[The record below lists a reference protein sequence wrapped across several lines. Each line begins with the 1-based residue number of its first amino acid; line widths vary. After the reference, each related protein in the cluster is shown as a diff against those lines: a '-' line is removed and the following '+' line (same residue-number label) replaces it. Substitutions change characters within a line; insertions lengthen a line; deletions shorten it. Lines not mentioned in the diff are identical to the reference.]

1 MIANF
6 PGIGVWLYTN
16 HFVWRRFTPVNA
28 ETIVAANL
36 DGTGFDDIILELP
49 GDGLW
54 RAYWGQVGDA
64 QLVRLHPFPIAHIAA
79 GDIDGNK
86 KADLVI
92 DFGPAYG
99 VWVFRNGTAWSQ
111 LHGFSTE
118 GFTLADRDAT
128 GKDEVVIDFGP
139 AYGLWQYAN
148 DLSWSQLHPLSPEEI
163 VPGRLP

>member
-1 MIANF
+1 
-6 PGIGVWLYTN
+6 VYVYTDP
-16 HFVWRRFTPVNA
+16 FLWQRLTPYNV

-36 DGTGFDDIILELP
+36 DGLGFDEIILEFP

-54 RAYWGQVGDA
+54 RAYWNQVTDA
-64 QLVRLHPFPIAHIAA
+64 QMFRLHPFPAAHIAA
-79 GDIDGNK
+79 GDVDGNK

-99 VWVFRNGTAWSQ
+99 VWLFRNDTSWSQ

-128 GKDEVVIDFGP
+128 GKDEVVLDFGP
-139 AYGLWQYAN
+139 AYGVWQYAN
-148 DLSWSQLHPLSPEEI
+148 DANWSQLHPLSPEAM
-163 VPGRLP
+163 VRARLR